1 MIKSQVA
8 LLDSTTLSPGNKV
21 QKLKM
26 CPSTLLELQYTL
38 FSCVLQPFIKVVDEE
53 QENFSNITLQ
63 I

>member
-8 LLDSTTLSPGNKV
+8 LLDSTTLSSRNKV

-26 CPSTLLELQYTL
+26 CPSTLLGLEYTL
-38 FSCVLQPFIKVVDEE
+38 FSCVLQPFIKVVDKE